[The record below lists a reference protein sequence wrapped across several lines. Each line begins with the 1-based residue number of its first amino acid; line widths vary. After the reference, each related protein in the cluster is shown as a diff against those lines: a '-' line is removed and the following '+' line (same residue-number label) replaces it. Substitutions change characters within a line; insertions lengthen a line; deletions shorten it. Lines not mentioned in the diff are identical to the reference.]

1 MSKRV
6 FTPKSRVLRQD
17 HYRWMREGAP
27 NFDDRVF
34 VHVRELEII
43 AKKDVKWVSPVTPI
57 IKSVEEMAT
66 SYRSL
71 VVQSAGV
78 FQGIVTTMS
87 AVNYLG
93 GGELFNIV
101 AKRHN
106 YDLYSALY
114 EEPTESIT
122 IKNPVYVYL
131 DEGVKEALS
140 RMVVYGAGVI
150 PVLNRDGSV
159 YGIITEHDF
168 VKYLSGLV
176 STGVKVSDFMSSP
189 VVTIESSASI
199 KTAMETM
206 VKYGFRRLPVVD
218 KDVVVG
224 MLTSVDIVRA
234 FGTHELIEKATSRDI
249 RELLGVSV
257 EELMVT
263 DLAVVSPD
271 EDLASAVNTMLAR
284 NVSSVLVV
292 DADMTLKGILTERDV
307 LYAILMPK

>member
-1 MSKRV
+1 
-6 FTPKSRVLRQD
+6 
-17 HYRWMREGAP
+17 MRDGTP

-34 VHVRELEII
+34 IHVRELEII
-43 AKKDVKWVSPVTPI
+43 AKRDVRWVSPTTPVI
-57 IKSVEEMAT
+57 RSIEEMAT
-66 SYRSL
+66 SYRTL
-71 VVQSAGV
+71 VVQSAGL

-93 GGELFNIV
+93 GGELFNII
-101 AKRHN
+101 ARRHN

-122 IKNPVYVYL
+122 VKNPVLVYL

-168 VKYLSGLV
+168 VRYLSGLV
-176 STGVKVSDFMSSP
+176 STGAKVSEFMSSP
-189 VVTIESSASI
+189 VITIESSSSI
-199 KTAMETM
+199 KKAMETM
-206 VKYGFRRLPVVD
+206 VKYGFRRLPVVE

-234 FGTHELIEKATSRDI
+234 FGTHELIERATSRDI
-249 RELLGVSV
+249 RELLEVNVG
-257 EELMVT
+257 EFMVT
-263 DLAVVSPD
+263 DLAVVNPD
-271 EDLASAVNTMLAR
+271 EDLASAVNTMLSR

-292 DADMTLKGILTERDV
+292 DEDMTLKGILTERDV